1 MSLSVLLLLLVR
13 AWESL
18 VFWWYGPFSFMMLVM
33 VPLVLR
39 SSILGVHELGGCAV
53 TGGHAIKF
61 WYICDA
67 WMHLVVVVY
76 WLLKESASAGSSDGS
91 VSLGPGSVAIW
102 NEYGGSGRQY
112 PWLVLLSCVYGL
124 AACWRCWSWKTCSL
138 GFCSVVSDIEKKVK
152 HCHKEHYHTL
162 DHMEQ
167 RPTMTGTSAVHWGGN
182 VVSYVSPPAAGG
194 ATLLVEWLLAVLV
207 WLSDEC
213 VLIV

>member
-1 MSLSVLLLLLVR
+1 MSLSVLLLLLVW
-13 AWESL
+13 ALESL
-18 VFWWYGPFSFMMLVM
+18 VFWWYGPFMIMMLVM
-33 VPLVLR
+33 VPLELR

-53 TGGHAIKF
+53 TGGYSIMF

-76 WLLKESASAGSSDGS
+76 WLLKESASAGSSDGG

-138 GFCSVVSDIEKKVK
+138 GSCSIVLDTENGVK
-152 HCHKEHYHTL
+152 HYHKKHYHKWL
-162 DHMEQ
+162 DLVFIVLSLLGLCACQ
-167 RPTMTGTSAVHWGGN
+167 
-182 VVSYVSPPAAGG
+182 VSRCLCGCTYLQLNG
-194 ATLLVEWLLAVLV
+194 
-207 WLSDEC
+207 
-213 VLIV
+213 

>member
-1 MSLSVLLLLLVR
+1 
-13 AWESL
+13 
-18 VFWWYGPFSFMMLVM
+18 MLVM

-53 TGGHAIKF
+53 TGGYSIMF

-112 PWLVLLSCVYGL
+112 RSILAVGTPGVSNDACTVACTGGIKGVSNDTCAVGIKEPEVVRGMSSDSAGLVSAALVLMVALLKAWLVLLSCVYRLKAGLVCLSCMYGL
-124 AACWRCWSWKTCSL
+124 AACWRC
-138 GFCSVVSDIEKKVK
+138 
-152 HCHKEHYHTL
+152 
-162 DHMEQ
+162 
-167 RPTMTGTSAVHWGGN
+167 
-182 VVSYVSPPAAGG
+182 
-194 ATLLVEWLLAVLV
+194 
-207 WLSDEC
+207 
-213 VLIV
+213 